1 MVAFKKK
8 ECITKTPCKMGTFIE
23 DYLQNPAGAI
33 SSALDQLNR
42 TDKFEQIDDDI
53 IYAQLNTGQFRL
65 YEEMVLSQ
73 ISGSSPTSENFMA
86 VV

>member
-1 MVAFKKK
+1 
-8 ECITKTPCKMGTFIE
+8 MGTFIE

-42 TDKFEQIDDDI
+42 TNRLEQIDDEV
-53 IYAQLNTGQFRL
+53 IYAQLSTGQFRL

-73 ISGSSPTSENFMA
+73 NSESSPTSENYMA

>member
-1 MVAFKKK
+1 
-8 ECITKTPCKMGTFIE
+8 MGTFIE
-23 DYLQNPAGAI
+23 DYLQNPAEAI
-33 SSALDQLNR
+33 SSALDRLNK

-53 IYAQLNTGQFRL
+53 IYAQIGTGQFRL

>member
-1 MVAFKKK
+1 
-8 ECITKTPCKMGTFIE
+8 MGTFIE

>member
-1 MVAFKKK
+1 
-8 ECITKTPCKMGTFIE
+8 MGTFIE
-23 DYLQNPAGAI
+23 DYLQNPTEAI
-33 SSALDQLNR
+33 SSALDRLNK
-42 TDKFEQIDDDI
+42 TIKFEQIDDDI

>member
-1 MVAFKKK
+1 MK
-8 ECITKTPCKMGTFIE
+8 TFIE
-23 DYLQNPAGAI
+23 DYLQNPTEAI
-33 SSALDQLNR
+33 SSALDRLNK
-42 TDKFEQIDDDI
+42 TNKFEQIDDDI

>member
-1 MVAFKKK
+1 
-8 ECITKTPCKMGTFIE
+8 MGTFIE
-23 DYLQNPAGAI
+23 DYLQNPAEAI
-33 SSALDQLNR
+33 SSALDRLNK

-53 IYAQLNTGQFRL
+53 IYAQLGTGQFRL

-73 ISGSSPTSENFMA
+73 VSGSSPTSENFMA

>member
-1 MVAFKKK
+1 
-8 ECITKTPCKMGTFIE
+8 MGTFIE
-23 DYLQNPAGAI
+23 DYLQNPAEAI
-33 SSALDQLNR
+33 SSALDRLNK

-53 IYAQLNTGQFRL
+53 IYAQLGTGQFRL

>member
-1 MVAFKKK
+1 
-8 ECITKTPCKMGTFIE
+8 MGTFIE
-23 DYLQNPAGAI
+23 DYLQNPAEAI
-33 SSALDQLNR
+33 SSALDRLNK
-42 TDKFEQIDDDI
+42 TNKFEQIDDDI
-53 IYAQLNTGQFRL
+53 IYAQLGTGQFRL